1 LFARELLTA
10 FNKEPSAV
18 KTIQNISL
26 PGWRIVAFLFLVA
39 FTSPPASASFQ
50 LQLIS
55 QFSPSFV
62 YPAGGGGD
70 AVLPTISPDGRFVLF
85 ASTANN
91 LVLTT
96 NGTPIPALVPSSLN
110 VYLRD
115 RASNTTTLVSV
126 NLAGTGG
133 GNGDSL
139 PVSVSTNGQYVLF
152 ESAAS
157 DLVPGDTNGASD
169 IFVRDLVN
177 GVTFLI
183 SANTN
188 GVGGNGASHNAVM
201 TPDGDYVAFSSLAS
215 DLVADDTNGIPDIF
229 LRDLHAKTTKLIS
242 AGALSPPLNIS
253 TLVSQS
259 ETPAITTDGRY
270 VAFFS
275 TAIGLV
281 PSAPP
286 GEVYIRDQVAGVT
299 TWASTNARA
308 IAKSLTGLGG
318 ANFNVVSCNLSISTN
333 GDFVVFE
340 VCTNSSTPAFA
351 PGIILRY
358 QRQTGLTDVVHTN
371 ALTPLTSF
379 ENMHNL
385 DMTPDGRFIAFVANA
400 TGFSG
405 TNIAIFLWDAQTGTN
420 TPVSVDPGNNLP
432 STAFCDSPAVSAD
445 GQFVAFLSDATNLT
459 TNFLTG
465 DYHLYLRN
473 MQAGTTV
480 LVDADT
486 NGVGAGVA
494 PTAFPSLSADGQWVA
509 FESSSPNLVAND
521 NDGDFDVFLANPSA
535 SASELVSAPHPALP
549 GGGPTISWSA
559 ATNKTYSAQWQSDLS
574 GANWLNVTGTV
585 TIVGKHGYVT
595 DFAPAPNQRFY
606 RGVSN

>member
-1 LFARELLTA
+1 
-10 FNKEPSAV
+10 
-18 KTIQNISL
+18 
-26 PGWRIVAFLFLVA
+26 
-39 FTSPPASASFQ
+39 
-50 LQLIS
+50 
-55 QFSPSFV
+55 
-62 YPAGGGGD
+62 
-70 AVLPTISPDGRFVLF
+70 
-85 ASTANN
+85 
-91 LVLTT
+91 
-96 NGTPIPALVPSSLN
+96 
-110 VYLRD
+110 
-115 RASNTTTLVSV
+115 
-126 NLAGTGG
+126 
-133 GNGDSL
+133 
-139 PVSVSTNGQYVLF
+139 
-152 ESAAS
+152 
-157 DLVPGDTNGASD
+157 
-169 IFVRDLVN
+169 
-177 GVTFLI
+177 
-183 SANTN
+183 
-188 GVGGNGASHNAVM
+188 
-201 TPDGDYVAFSSLAS
+201 
-215 DLVADDTNGIPDIF
+215 
-229 LRDLHAKTTKLIS
+229 LIS

-333 GDFVVFE
+333 GDFVAFE

-400 TGFSG
+400 AGFSG
-405 TNIAIFLWDAQTGTN
+405 TNSAIFLWDAQTGTN
-420 TPVSVDPGNNLP
+420 TPVSVDPSNNPPL
-432 STAFCDSPAVSAD
+432 TAFCDSPSVSAN
-445 GQFVAFLSDATNLT
+445 GRFVAFLSNATNLT
-459 TNFLTG
+459 TNSLSG
-465 DYHLYLRN
+465 GYHLYLRD
-473 MQAGTTV
+473 MQAGTTL

-486 NGVGAGVA
+486 NGVTAGVA

-509 FESSSPNLVAND
+509 FESASPNLVPND
-521 NDGDFDVFLANPSA
+521 NNGDYDVFLANPYAGVTELISA
-535 SASELVSAPHPALP
+535 HHPTLP
-549 GGGPTISWSA
+549 GGGPTISWLA
-559 ATNKTYSAQWQSDLS
+559 ATNKIYSVQWQSDLS

-585 TIVGKHGYVT
+585 TIVGKRGYVT
-595 DFAPAPNQRFY
+595 DFAPAPGQRFY
-606 RGVSN
+606 RGASN